1 MFNPRSTRSPTPAGL
16 PLGYFCMNVQSA
28 LHAEPDAP
36 VEQVSNN
43 IPECSI
49 RAPRG
54 ARPRMDSLGE
64 GYGLECSI
72 RAPRGARHSYYD
84 IAIEGQPCS
93 IRAPRGARQQK
104 QPIACLSLL
113 LYYSIFYRILQ
124 ASDTYKTPVTAKKL
138 KIRCEIPDDF
148 VFARV
153 SHL

>member
-28 LHAEPDAP
+28 LHAEPD
-36 VEQVSNN
+36 
-43 IPECSI
+43 
-49 RAPRG
+49 G
-54 ARPRMDSLGE
+54 GLGLPAVRRRE
-64 GYGLECSI
+64 
-72 RAPRGARHSYYD
+72 
-84 IAIEGQPCS
+84 CS

>member
-1 MFNPRSTRSPTPAGL
+1 MFNPRSTRSPTVI
-16 PLGYFCMNVQSA
+16 F
-28 LHAEPDAP
+28 
-36 VEQVSNN
+36 
-43 IPECSI
+43 
-49 RAPRG
+49 RG
-54 ARPRMDSLGE
+54 CNHNL
-64 GYGLECSI
+64 LE
-72 RAPRGARHSYYD
+72 
-84 IAIEGQPCS
+84 CS

>member
-1 MFNPRSTRSPTPAGL
+1 MFNPRSTRSPTMETRL
-16 PLGYFCMNVQSA
+16 PLTVIQNVQSA
-28 LHAEPDAP
+28 LHAEPDTTHKTLRGP
-36 VEQVSNN
+36 RG
-43 IPECSI
+43 ECSI

-54 ARPRMDSLGE
+54 ARQSQGVYKTVRFPE
-64 GYGLECSI
+64 
-72 RAPRGARHSYYD
+72 
-84 IAIEGQPCS
+84 CS